1 VHAAS
6 ILKEYSMGFDQQ
18 GSTVFCVT
26 QGQSGLWDVSEQGF
40 EKPLASF
47 DSADDAKQY
56 ADDLAKNKPG
66 ASVQF
71 TD

>member
-1 VHAAS
+1 
-6 ILKEYSMGFDQQ
+6 MGFDQREP
-18 GSTVFCVT
+18 TVFCVK
-26 QGQSGLWDVSEQGF
+26 QGQSGQWDVSEEGF
-40 EKPLASF
+40 DKPLASF

-66 ASVQF
+66 ASVKF

>member
-1 VHAAS
+1 
-6 ILKEYSMGFDQQ
+6 MGFDQQ
-18 GSTVFCVT
+18 EPTVFCVE
-26 QGQSGLWDVSEQGF
+26 QGPSGQWDVSEEGF
-40 EKPLASF
+40 DKPLASF

-66 ASVQF
+66 ASVKF

>member
-1 VHAAS
+1 
-6 ILKEYSMGFDQQ
+6 MGFDQQ
-18 GSTVFCVT
+18 EPTIFCVK
-26 QGQSGLWDVSEQGF
+26 QGQSGQWDVSEEGF
-40 EKPLASF
+40 DKPLASF

-66 ASVQF
+66 ASVKF